1 MPAPVGGLLPKG
13 TKEAASQPNSSMR
26 AVGGVKKASAVMNKS
41 SFRTKRNTGNGE
53 EAPTSQGCRQ
63 VKPCLCCVQVEKLN
77 GSVILNPK
85 KEKLKNFF
93 KDNRVDPKEVYTSL
107 VVDIGLDLLSYCSPI
122 TT

>member
-1 MPAPVGGLLPKG
+1 M
-13 TKEAASQPNSSMR
+13 T
-26 AVGGVKKASAVMNKS
+26 NKS
-41 SFRTKRNTGNGE
+41 SFCTKGNSGNGE

-63 VKPCLCCVQVEKLN
+63 MKPCLCCIQTEKLN

-85 KEKLKNFF
+85 KGKLKKFF

-107 VVDIGLDLLSYCSPI
+107 VVDIGLDLLSYCSSI